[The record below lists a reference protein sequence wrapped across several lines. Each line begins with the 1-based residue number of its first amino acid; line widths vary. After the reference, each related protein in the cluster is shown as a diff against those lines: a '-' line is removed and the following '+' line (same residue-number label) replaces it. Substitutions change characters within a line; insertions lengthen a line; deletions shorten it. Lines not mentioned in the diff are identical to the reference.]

1 MARRRSNSRSRD
13 RDSGGFGRMLGMIMF
28 LVLAGGGVFG
38 GYAFISNV
46 RSDTGA
52 GEDHSYQG
60 APTHLVIGLDLSQSN
75 ILVSNE
81 NFARKVADRIRPMIE
96 DLPPRSRVT
105 LRTFGSY
112 DSRSNPVHRDWTI
125 SAQSRPE
132 EVARFIHG
140 VVRGVPS
147 LIRDGRLRSQGYT
160 NILAFMENTA
170 QLVDCYEYDVIVV
183 LATDGVEDSEYVR
196 LQRANASLPS
206 AGAEFEGCRRMEMLG
221 VGQGLGSPSTTTRL
235 RREWDG
241 WADEAGFQRFVGL
254 NDW

>member
-1 MARRRSNSRSRD
+1 M
-13 RDSGGFGRMLGMIMF
+13 GRLVGMMVM
-28 LVLAGGGVFG
+28 LVLAGGAIFG
-38 GYAFISNV
+38 GYTVIQGV
-46 RSDTGA
+46 RTETGA

-75 ILVSNE
+75 VLVTNE
-81 NFARKVADRIRPMIE
+81 QFARKVADRIRPMIE
-96 DLPPRSRVT
+96 NLPPRSKVT

-125 SAQSRPE
+125 SASNRPE
-132 EVARFIHG
+132 EVAAFVHG
-140 VVRGVPS
+140 VVGGVPQLVS
-147 LIRDGRLRSQGYT
+147 DGRLRSQGYT
-160 NILAFMENTA
+160 NILAFLENTS
-170 QLVDCYEYDVIVV
+170 QLVDCFDNEVIVV

-196 LQRANASLPS
+196 LQRASATLPT
-206 AGAEFEGCRRMEMLG
+206 ADAMFDGCQRLEMLG

-241 WADEAGFQRFVGL
+241 WAEEAGFRRFVGL